1 MFIELRAK
9 GLSFDKIAKKLN
21 VSKPTLIKL
30 SKEFE
35 HEINNFKIIEL
46 ENLYEKYYMKKEKRI
61 TLFGDILKK
70 INDELQNRDLSKI
83 PTEKLF
89 DLMIKY
95 SKYLKDEKNEMIF
108 REECEV
114 KGLELYRT
122 EVDEWKV
129 E

>member
-35 HEINNFKIIEL
+35 HEISNLKTIEL
-46 ENLYEKYYMKKEKRI
+46 ESLYEKYYMKKENRI
-61 TLFGDILKK
+61 TLFGEILKK
-70 INDELQNRDLSKI
+70 INDELQTRDLSKI

-108 REECEV
+108 REVREV
-114 KGLELYRT
+114 KGLELYRK

>member
-95 SKYLKDEKNEMIF
+95 SKYKKDEKNEMIF
-108 REECEV
+108 REEREV

>member
-108 REECEV
+108 REEREV